1 MTEDSRARVCFGSG
15 RAGWNV
21 MSGDRLPLRC
31 YSARIMQDRI
41 SQAHR
46 LRRIRAISF
55 DGDMTLW
62 DFDAVMR
69 HSLSH
74 TLTELQAHLPA
85 NLLVDLTIDRMIEI
99 RDAVAEEL
107 RGHSLSLEE
116 IRLEAFVRT
125 LQSIG
130 VNDSD
135 LAARLNAVY
144 LKHRFQDI
152 QLYPDVLPAFAMLRN
167 RYMLGLVSNGNSYP
181 ERCGLDGQ
189 FAFVVFAHDVGFEK
203 PHPAMFQ
210 GACRKAGCAEDEFMH
225 VGDSVRSDVEGAKA
239 IGAFA
244 VWLNR
249 SAVPRPSDIEPDF
262 EIGTLLELNSLL
274 ARR

>member
-1 MTEDSRARVCFGSG
+1 
-15 RAGWNV
+15 
-21 MSGDRLPLRC
+21 
-31 YSARIMQDRI
+31 MQDRA

-46 LRRIRAISF
+46 FRRLRAISF

-74 TLTELQAHLPA
+74 TLTELRAHLPA

-107 RGHSLSLEE
+107 RGHSLSLEG

-130 VNDSD
+130 VNDGD

-144 LKHRFQDI
+144 LKHRFEDI
-152 QLYPDVLPAFAMLRN
+152 QLYPDVLPAFATLRN

-210 GACRKAGCAEDEFMH
+210 VACCKAGCAEDEFMH
-225 VGDSVRSDVEGAKA
+225 VGDSVRSDIQGAKA

-249 SAVPRPSDIEPDF
+249 SGVSRPSDIEPDF
-262 EIGTLLELNSLL
+262 EISTLLELNPLL
-274 ARR
+274 AMR